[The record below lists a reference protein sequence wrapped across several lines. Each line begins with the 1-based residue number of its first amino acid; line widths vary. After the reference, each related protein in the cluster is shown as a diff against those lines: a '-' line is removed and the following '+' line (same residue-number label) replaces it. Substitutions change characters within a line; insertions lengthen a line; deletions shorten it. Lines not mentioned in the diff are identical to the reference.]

1 MVTFNVFPN
10 FAVAKNKTY
19 TTMKKIIL
27 LIVAMI
33 ALFASTA
40 MAQEQEKKVKYH
52 GEVFVAGDASW
63 SNVIYDGQKAS
74 DTNLLMYGTSLHTIH
89 GVKIGDY
96 FSIGLGLGIDFIIGA
111 DEETVGSAE
120 LSGLLIPTYLDCKF
134 WIPTKGKVTPFFMA
148 EGGGSFM
155 IYPQTIRPLY
165 GAGVGFKA
173 GKFMMSLGYMNEG
186 FNLRDFIYESDDL
199 KFYQHKLQVRIGVA
213 F

>member
-1 MVTFNVFPN
+1 MKKVILLFVAMMTISASV
-10 FAVAKNKTY
+10 AVA
-19 TTMKKIIL
+19 
-27 LIVAMI
+27 
-33 ALFASTA
+33 
-40 MAQEQEKKVKYH
+40 QEKKVKYH

-134 WIPTKGKVTPFFMA
+134 WIPTKGKVTPFIMA
-148 EGGGSFM
+148 EGGGSFA

-165 GAGVGFKA
+165 GAGVGFKVDRI
-173 GKFMMSLGYMNEG
+173 MLSLGYMNEG
-186 FNLRDFIYESDDL
+186 FNLRDFIYEDENI
-199 KFYQHKLQVRIGVA
+199 KFYQHKLQLRIGVA

>member
-1 MVTFNVFPN
+1 MKKVILLFVAMMTISASV
-10 FAVAKNKTY
+10 AVA
-19 TTMKKIIL
+19 
-27 LIVAMI
+27 
-33 ALFASTA
+33 
-40 MAQEQEKKVKYH
+40 QEKNVKYH

-134 WIPTKGKVTPFFMA
+134 WIPTKGKVTPFIMA
-148 EGGGSFM
+148 EGGGSFA

-186 FNLRDFIYESDDL
+186 FNLRDFIYDDDL
-199 KFYQHKLQVRIGVA
+199 KFYQHKLQLRIGVA

>member
-1 MVTFNVFPN
+1 
-10 FAVAKNKTY
+10 
-19 TTMKKIIL
+19 MKKVIL
-27 LIVAMI
+27 LMVAMTT
-33 ALFASTA
+33 LFASTA
-40 MAQEQEKKVKYH
+40 MAQEQEHAKKVKYH
-52 GEVFVAGDASW
+52 GEVFLAGDA
-63 SNVIYDGQKAS
+63 NLANMIYEGQRIS
-74 DTNLLMYGTSLHTIH
+74 DTNVLMYGASLHTIH

-96 FSIGLGLGIDFIIGA
+96 FSIGLGLGIDFIIA
-111 DEETVGSAE
+111 PDETTMDNAE
-120 LSGLLIPTYLDCKF
+120 LGGLLIPTYLDCKF

-186 FNLRDFIYESDDL
+186 FNLRDFIYDDNL
-199 KFYQHKLQVRIGVA
+199 KFYQHKLQLRIGVA